1 MDDLIT
7 KTLNSLKDSANM
19 ATLKSTFKL
28 FLEGMRAVSSENRVL
43 KEELK
48 QKCEKITTL
57 ESQVSSLLDEKVDVA
72 NAIEFNAAAIK
83 NCENY
88 VTKITELEKNL
99 EDAQNCKNILNG
111 KITSLEDKIDATD
124 AYERRDCVILSGAVP
139 SPSPQMKIQGK

>member
-19 ATLKSTFKL
+19 ASLKSTFKL
-28 FLEGMRAVSSENRVL
+28 FLEGMRALSNENCVL

-48 QKCEKITTL
+48 QKCDKIITL
-57 ESQVSSLLDEKVDVA
+57 ETQVNSLLDEKVDVA
-72 NAIEFNAAAIK
+72 NSLEFNAAAIK

-88 VTKITELEKNL
+88 VTKIADLEKNL
-99 EDAQNCKNILNG
+99 EDAQNSKNLLHE
-111 KITSLEDKIDATD
+111 KIASLEDKIDATD

-139 SPSPQMKIQGK
+139 RLRQ